1 MQSFGSG
8 NIARIFW
15 YFILRRNPMNKILPL
30 IAMCLLLLIGCSD
43 KNAEKSSENM
53 MEAGLYGKE
62 EIGRSMA
69 GEFDAEKPYTD
80 KIEEKIIRTA
90 YASIKTNK
98 VEEAYEKALDL
109 AKKYD
114 AVILNASISKYDDSE
129 QAQILIKLPPVYF
142 ITLLDELQTIGK
154 VESKSITEE
163 DITEEYYDVKARLAN
178 ARKVQ
183 ERLFGILKKANKV
196 EDILKVE
203 KEIERV
209 GENIEVLEGKI
220 RYFDSKVDYSR
231 ITISIYSSKEKFIDL
246 SGIGRGFGNAIKY
259 AVHFFFIIIWFII
272 ITIPLIVVIF
282 VLRPVITFIV
292 RRLRHKKTK

>member
-1 MQSFGSG
+1 MQ
-8 NIARIFW
+8 
-15 YFILRRNPMNKILPL
+15 KK
-30 IAMCLLLLIGCSD
+30 LLLIAVCLLMLTGCGEKDAKTSID
-43 KNAEKSSENM
+43 HIAEE
-53 MEAGLYGKE
+53 GLLQKAE
-62 EIGRSMA
+62 VARSFA
-69 GEFDAEKPYTD
+69 GEMDAEKPYRSET
-80 KIEEKIIRTA
+80 EEKIIKTA

-98 VEEAYEKALDL
+98 VEEAYDKALNL
-109 AKKYD
+109 VKKYD

-129 QAQILIKLPPVYF
+129 QAQILIKLPPVHF
-142 ITLLDELQTIGK
+142 ITLLDELKTIGK
-154 VESKSITEE
+154 VESKSISEE

-231 ITISIYSSKEKFIDL
+231 ITISIYSRKERFIDL

-259 AVHFFFIIIWFII
+259 AIHFFFIIIWFII
-272 ITIPLIVVIF
+272 IIIPLIVVIL
-282 VLRPVITFIV
+282 VLRPVIAYFI
-292 RRLRHKKTK
+292 RRIKKKKA